1 MDIRKRKDEKFNIN
15 IFYKMKKNINLIII
29 SFAILVLL
37 IIFINYSVLK
47 KNNIE
52 GVDNGGWQ
60 SGNTTSSSTPYT
72 SLTDTQFNLIAN
84 KVNYL
89 LNNQLKNDLTQ
100 NSNIPTYFNMFDIAS
115 QIDQM
120 VFYDQQSLSNTVGLQ
135 VTGGL
140 DRKSTRLNSSH

>member
-1 MDIRKRKDEKFNIN
+1 MT
-15 IFYKMKKNINLIII
+15 
-29 SFAILVLL
+29 
-37 IIFINYSVLK
+37 
-47 KNNIE
+47 
-52 GVDNGGWQ
+52 GVQ
-60 SGNTTSSSTPYT
+60 TCALP
-72 SLTDTQFNLIAN
+72 I
-84 KVNYL
+84 

-140 DRKSTRLNSSH
+140 SAITRNTNSLQIQSQLSLFKSVIDLLKSDQQLNGQNGQISQLSGLLDYITQPKRLSGSDGGKANDLNKIVNIIMNKYVI